1 MERQRPLLLVDA
13 RGVPF
18 DDHMH
23 EVLQTLVPRLLRQFP
38 QIDDV
43 VLLVE
48 VLEEAGERVL
58 RRQHERG
65 SLANVY
71 GYAWVTVRNVALSRL
86 HLGQSQ
92 VVRHTLPPDESAQ
105 RLATLPARDA
115 TPEAIERGILLREAF
130 AALSPHD
137 RLLFAWKQA
146 GCSSEWIAIRQGRS
160 VAAVNTAFTRAKQR
174 LRQLLAGANGT
185 EVRDVAVPWPS
196 SADAPPRRPCSLT
209 VPGRARLV
217 DWLSRE
223 LRPWLV
229 DDEL

>member
-1 MERQRPLLLVDA
+1 MEGQRPLLLVDA

-38 QIDDV
+38 QLDDV

-58 RRQHERG
+58 RRQQERG
-65 SLANVY
+65 PLANVY
-71 GYAWVTVRNVALSRL
+71 GYAWVTVRNVALTRL
-86 HLGQSQ
+86 HAGQSQ

-115 TPEAIERGILLREAF
+115 TPEAIERGILLQEAF
-130 AALSPHD
+130 AQLSPHD

-174 LRQLLAGANGT
+174 LRQLLAGAHGT
-185 EVRDVAVPWPS
+185 EVRDGAVPWQL
-196 SADAPPRRPCSLT
+196 SADAPPRRPCSRT
-209 VPGRARLV
+209 VPSRARLV
-217 DWLSRE
+217 DWLGRE